1 MSFKVQ
7 KTQKALKPHKK
18 FKIQDL
24 SVYINLLTDFGFKRI
39 FGIKEVMLSF
49 LNTVLDIAGGIVD
62 LTYGN
67 VEILGL
73 TKDDRKAIFDLI
85 CITGNGERIIVE
97 IQNIEEKYYR
107 DRMLFY
113 ASLLIQEQNVQ
124 VKVDDKNWNYK
135 LAPVFSINIL
145 NFLLGKK
152 IHPNRYLTY
161 WLIKERDT
169 NEPLYDTDK
178 LTFVC
183 VELPLFDKTLQG
195 VKTALEQWI
204 FLIKNLHEL
213 DSIPEKYKTEL
224 FEKIFEMA
232 KIAKMDKKEVSLY
245 LKSLNEMN
253 RIQYEINRRDTA
265 LQAVTAELN
274 NAWTTVA
281 TVSAERD
288 NAWLERDN
296 AWNIVAQKDKEIEE
310 LKRRF
315 GLN

>member
-1 MSFKVQ
+1 MPVKAV
-7 KTQKALKPHKK
+7 KTQKAVKPRKK
-18 FKIQDL
+18 FKEQDL
-24 SVYINLLTDFGFKRI
+24 SVFINLLTDFGFKRV
-39 FGIKEVMLSF
+39 FGIKKVMLSF
-49 LNTVLDIAGGIVD
+49 LNTVLDISGGIVD

-73 TKDDRKAIFDLI
+73 TKEDRKAIFDLI
-85 CITGNGERIIVE
+85 CITGNGERVIVE
-97 IQNIEEKYYR
+97 IQNIEQEHYK

-113 ASLLIQEQNVQ
+113 LSLLIQEQNVQ
-124 VKVDDKNWNYK
+124 GKVGDKNWNYK
-135 LAPVFSINIL
+135 LDPVFSINIL
-145 NFLLGKK
+145 NFHLGKK
-152 IHPNRYLTY
+152 KRPNRYLTH

-169 NEPLYDTDK
+169 NEAFYDTDRFT
-178 LTFVC
+178 LVC

-213 DSIPEKYKTEL
+213 NSIPEKYKTEV
-224 FEKIFEMA
+224 FENIFEMA

-253 RIQYEINRRDTA
+253 MVQYEINRRDRA
-265 LQAVTAELN
+265 IEV
-274 NAWTTVA
+274 
-281 TVSAERD
+281 RD
-288 NAWLERDN
+288 NTIMQQGNTIMQQGNTIAIVTSERDN
-296 AWNIVAQKDKEIEE
+296 AWNIIAQKDKEIEE